1 MAPVPHIE
9 VQKSEGL
16 MWHNPAGLDRH
27 ARRAP
32 CRTWPGRGTRM
43 PPIGVGA
50 VLLAGLLT
58 GYLSVARAQDIEP
71 RAYAN
76 APIGV
81 NFLIGGYA
89 FTRGALATD
98 TAVPVTDA
106 RFTTSN
112 ALLGYV
118 RVLDLWGQSAKFDVV
133 VPYSWLSGSAN
144 YRGESFER
152 LVDGFGDPRF
162 RLSVNLYGAPALT
175 LKEFSKYH
183 QDLIVGA
190 SLQVSAPLGQYDN
203 SRVVNLGT
211 NRWFVK
217 PEIGVSQALGPWTLE
232 LAGAATL
239 FTDNPDFFNGR
250 TRSQE
255 PLYSLQGHL
264 IYAFRSG
271 IWASFDA
278 TYFTG
283 GRTTLEDV
291 LNNDLQRN
299 WRLGTSL
306 SLPLDRLNSIKL
318 YASSG
323 VDARTGNNFDLLGIS
338 WQYRWGG
345 GL

>member
-1 MAPVPHIE
+1 
-9 VQKSEGL
+9 
-16 MWHNPAGLDRH
+16 MWHQSDRVDRH
-27 ARRAP
+27 ARR
-32 CRTWPGRGTRM
+32 TPGLPRPRRVSRI
-43 PPIGVGA
+43 PPLCA
-50 VLLAGLLT
+50 RAALLAGLCMGL
-58 GYLSVARAQDIEP
+58 LSGARAQDIEP
-71 RAYAN
+71 RAFAN
-76 APIGV
+76 APIGI

-112 ALLGYV
+112 AVLGYV
-118 RVLDLWGQSAKFDVV
+118 RVLDLGGQSAKFDVM
-133 VPYSWLSGSAN
+133 VPYSWLSGSAKLD
-144 YRGESFER
+144 GEPLER
-152 LVDGFGDPRF
+152 MVDGFGDPRF

-175 LKEFSKYH
+175 LKEFAKYQ

-211 NRWFVK
+211 NRWFFK
-217 PEIGVSQALGPWTLE
+217 PEIGVSKALGPWTLE
-232 LAGAATL
+232 LAGAVTL
-239 FTDNPDFFNGR
+239 FTDNPDFFKDR

-283 GRTTLEDV
+283 GRTTLGDR
-291 LNNDLQRN
+291 LNDDLQRN

-306 SLPLDRLNSIKL
+306 SLPLDIRNSIKL

-323 VDARTGNNFDLLGIS
+323 VSARTGNNFDLLGIA

>member
-1 MAPVPHIE
+1 MKISADWRRHD
-9 VQKSEGL
+9 
-16 MWHNPAGLDRH
+16 ADRLG
-27 ARRAP
+27 RRA
-32 CRTWPGRGTRM
+32 RLTRGPGWRPGLSGMHRL
-43 PPIGVGA
+43 GVRVA
-50 VLLAGLLT
+50 LLVGLGL
-58 GYLSVARAQDIEP
+58 GPLSGPRAQDIEP

-76 APIGV
+76 APIGI

-89 FTRGALATD
+89 WTRGALATD
-98 TAVPVTDA
+98 TAAPVTA
-106 RFTTSN
+106 AQFTTSS
-112 ALLGYV
+112 AALGYV
-118 RVLDLWGQSAKFDVV
+118 RVLDLGGQSAKFDVIL
-133 VPYSWLSGSAN
+133 PYTWLSGSAE
-144 YRGESFER
+144 YAGEPIER
-152 LVDGFGDPRF
+152 RVDGLGDPRL

-175 LKEFSKYH
+175 LKEFAKYH

-190 SLQVSAPLGQYDN
+190 SLQVSVPLGQYDN

-211 NRWFVK
+211 NRWFFK
-217 PEIGVSQALGPWTLE
+217 PEIGVSKALGPWTLE
-232 LAGAATL
+232 LAGAVTL

-271 IWASFDA
+271 IWSSFDA

-283 GRTTLEDV
+283 GRSTLEDR
-291 LNNDLQRN
+291 LNDDLQRN
-299 WRLGTSL
+299 WRLGASL
-306 SLPLDRLNSIKL
+306 SLPLDIRNSIKL

-323 VDARTGNNFDLLGIS
+323 VAARTGNNFDLLGIA

>member
-1 MAPVPHIE
+1 MTLE
-9 VQKSEGL
+9 VG
-16 MWHNPAGLDRH
+16 NPLTPLTL
-27 ARRAP
+27 P
-32 CRTWPGRGTRM
+32 CRASGDRARGILVTFLF
-43 PPIGVGA
+43 IGQVTTA
-50 VLLAGLLT
+50 Q
-58 GYLSVARAQDIEP
+58 AQDIEP
-71 RAYAN
+71 RAFAN

-106 RFTTSN
+106 QFTTSN
-112 ALLGYV
+112 AVLGYV
-118 RVLDLWGQSAKFDVV
+118 RVLDLGGQSAKFDVI

-144 YRGESFER
+144 YAGEPLER
-152 LVDGFGDPRF
+152 VVDGFGDPRF

-175 LKEFSKYH
+175 LKEFSKYK

-203 SRVVNLGT
+203 SRVANIGT
-211 NRWFVK
+211 NRWFFK
-217 PEIGVSQALGPWTLE
+217 PEIGVSKALGPWTLE
-232 LAGAATL
+232 LAGAVTL

-250 TRSQE
+250 TRSQD
-255 PLYSLQGHL
+255 PLYSIQGHV
-264 IYAFRSG
+264 IHAFPAG
-271 IWASFDA
+271 IWASLDA

-283 GRTTLEDV
+283 GSTRVDGIPK
-291 LNNDLQRN
+291 DDRQRN
-299 WRLGTSL
+299 WRLGGTL
-306 SLPLDRLNSIKL
+306 ALPVNSRNSVKL

-323 VDARTGNNFDLLGIS
+323 VSARTGNNYDLLGIA